1 MADQETSDPA
11 DGVSAM
17 RIEASGRRVFLV
29 TGGTQGI
36 GAACVARLAAG
47 GAHVVFTGR
56 DVSAAEAVMTAV
68 PRSVFV
74 AGDVTSEADCRRA
87 VDTALEIGG
96 GRIAG
101 LVNNA
106 GTGARMAFEDTTLA
120 DWDRIMTVN
129 ATSAYLFTRHAL
141 AGLRAGRGAVVMIS
155 SVAGLVGEEGLAIYT
170 ASKAALIGLTQ
181 ALALEYGAEVR
192 FNAVCPGQ
200 IATRMMAKTLAIPG
214 RREMLE
220 SRIPVARLGTPE
232 DVAETVA
239 FLLSPAAGFINGVA
253 MSVDGGETAGLM
265 TPPTPASGAA

>member
-1 MADQETSDPA
+1 MTSQETNDPA
-11 DGVSAM
+11 KQGK
-17 RIEASGRRVFLV
+17 RVFLV

-36 GAACVARLAAG
+36 GAACVARLAADD
-47 GAHVVFTGR
+47 AQVVFTGR
-56 DVSAAEAVMTAV
+56 DREAAQAVTAAV
-68 PRSVFV
+68 PQAVFV
-74 AGDVTSEADCRRA
+74 QGDVTNEADCRHA

-106 GTGARMAFEDTTLA
+106 GVGARMAFEDSTLA
-120 DWDRIMTVN
+120 DWDRIVSVN

-141 AGLRAGRGAVVMIS
+141 AGLRAGRGAVVTVS
-155 SVAGLVGEEGLAIYT
+155 SIAGLVGEEGLAIYT

-220 SRIPVARLGTPE
+220 SRIPAARLGTPE
-232 DVAETVA
+232 DVAEAVA
-239 FLLSPAAGFINGVA
+239 WLLSPAAGFVNGVA
-253 MSVDGGETAGLM
+253 MSVDGGETAGFM
-265 TPPTPASGAA
+265 TPETPSAG